1 MNETFIPASNYN
13 KRKWYIIDCKGKQL
27 GRISSSIVG
36 LLCGKIKPSY
46 HPAFDTGDYVILLN
60 ADDLSLDRKIERF
73 YVFNPGRPGKSLK
86 KLINGLPQ
94 RIIENCI
101 YKMMPNGIAKK
112 GLAQR
117 LKIYQGSQHPHQA
130 QNPIYIEDIENFTI
144 NQ

>member
-46 HPAFDTGDYVILLN
+46 HPAFDTGDYVILVN
-60 ADDLSLDRKIERF
+60 ADDLSLDRKTERF

-101 YKMMPNGIAKK
+101 YKMMPNGVAKK
-112 GLAQR
+112 DLAQR
-117 LKIYQGSQHPHQA
+117 LKIYKGSQHPHQA
-130 QNPIYIEDIENFTI
+130 QNPIYIDNIESFTI
-144 NQ
+144 TQ